1 MKREVLSQWWE
12 DQVFRIAS
20 KGKTYK
26 DPNNLKLPHFI
37 KIKSEKGDVTIPKNT
52 RFEQAIS
59 HVWNVI
65 RPHKTEDSGYL
76 SEVQVLYPEKAKVG
90 KPKYSAPV
98 ERLIRTGKIKET
110 EHGLRGPGGRFISP
124 KIKRNKKGK
133 WYSVLTR
140 RIIKGL

>member
-1 MKREVLSQWWE
+1 MKKEILSQWWE

-26 DPNNLKLPHFI
+26 DPNKLRLPYRI
-37 KIKSEKGDVTIPKNT
+37 EIKSKKADVSIPKNT
-52 RFEQAIS
+52 SFENTLSQ
-59 HVWNVI
+59 VWGVI

-90 KPKYSAPV
+90 KPKYSAHV
-98 ERLIRTGKIKET
+98 ERLIRIGKIKET
-110 EHGLRGPGGRFISP
+110 KYGLRGPIGRFVP
-124 KIKRNKKGK
+124 KRIKRNKKGK